1 MWINWCMLIPLPPY
15 SRSNTVNDNQRSL
28 DHALITKFFIGHTR
42 VIDYGHISNKKQAKA
57 PLVKANG

>member
-1 MWINWCMLIPLPPY
+1 MLIPLPPY

-28 DHALITKFFIGHTR
+28 DHALITKFFIGHTQ